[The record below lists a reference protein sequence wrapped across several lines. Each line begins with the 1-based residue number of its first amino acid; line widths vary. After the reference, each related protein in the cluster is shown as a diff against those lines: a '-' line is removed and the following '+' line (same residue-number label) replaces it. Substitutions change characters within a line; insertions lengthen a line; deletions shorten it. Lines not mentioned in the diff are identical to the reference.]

1 MIETPTNAGVFGSV
15 CRQSLVLG
23 CLKWGMEAET
33 LLPRT
38 ELETCGEPCE
48 SIFSVIQSPDKTLI
62 PIYYYQ
68 VKPVFSCEGD
78 GGSSSLDAVLTN
90 SS

>member
-1 MIETPTNAGVFGSV
+1 
-15 CRQSLVLG
+15 
-23 CLKWGMEAET
+23 MEAET

-62 PIYYYQ
+62 PMYYYQ
-68 VKPVFSCEGD
+68 VKPVFSCEGY
-78 GGSSSLDAVLTN
+78 GGSSSLDVEIMLTDASGTCNTSLRYNNVLL
-90 SS
+90 